1 MLKIDGSYGEG
12 GGQIVRT
19 AVSLSAVTKTPVEI
33 SNIRSNR
40 PKPGIKPQHYT
51 AIKLIKDLCNAETEG
66 LEIGSSKLTF
76 TPGEIKGREF
86 KFDIGTAGS
95 IVLVCQTCILSLV
108 DTPNKVKIKV
118 RGGTDAKWA
127 PSWDYF
133 EHVFLPLVRNMGIN
147 VKENLIS
154 RGYYPRGGGEAEIT
168 VNPSVEIKPASYEV
182 SPKFSSVEGIVHQAN
197 LPDHVGTR
205 IKHAAIKQLMK
216 NNLKADISFQKVN
229 SLSPGTGITL
239 WTKSHN
245 VIIGE
250 TGLGERGLPAERLG
264 EETASRLIREIK
276 SGSTIDIHAFD
287 QLIPYMALAAKKGT
301 SSCFLREISS
311 HAKTNMWLVSQFCK
325 NKEIFIVEKSNNLFK
340 ISTNKF

>member
-1 MLKIDGSYGEG
+1 
-12 GGQIVRT
+12 
-19 AVSLSAVTKTPVEI
+19 
-33 SNIRSNR
+33 
-40 PKPGIKPQHYT
+40 
-51 AIKLIKDLCNAETEG
+51 
-66 LEIGSSKLTF
+66 
-76 TPGEIKGREF
+76 
-86 KFDIGTAGS
+86 
-95 IVLVCQTCILSLV
+95 
-108 DTPNKVKIKV
+108 
-118 RGGTDAKWA
+118 
-127 PSWDYF
+127 
-133 EHVFLPLVRNMGIN
+133 MGIN

-182 SPKFSSVEGIVHQAN
+182 SPKFSLVEGIVHQAN

-216 NNLKADISFQKVN
+216 SDLTANITIQKVN

-239 WTKSHN
+239 WARSGD

-250 TGLGERGLPAERLG
+250 TGLGERGLPAERVG

-287 QLIPYMALAAKKGT
+287 QIIPYMALATKKGT
-301 SSCFLREISS
+301 SSCLLREISS